1 MTANSV
7 RSLNIRYGPH
17 GSLSEP
23 SERVWREQEQSRS
36 RARSMQSVGA
46 PLIQA
51 VNTLARSPLF
61 FGLRAEDIARLNARC
76 LWRRIRAGEFLLDEP
91 ADGYALS
98 VVTNGRVR
106 AVRMIN
112 GREIILRDIDEGEYF
127 GELTAIDGKPG
138 SAQIV
143 AITDAIVARMP
154 SNAFREAIYQY
165 SSVCDHVLADLA
177 ERLRALNDRF
187 SEQMSLSSRERLCV
201 ELLRLSRQTAKGRIA
216 VSPPPSH
223 FEFAARIGGCRE
235 TVTKLLN
242 ALEREG
248 LISRSRTA
256 IALTDVPR
264 LRTIAGHTQ
273 Q

>member
-1 MTANSV
+1 
-7 RSLNIRYGPH
+7 
-17 GSLSEP
+17 
-23 SERVWREQEQSRS
+23 
-36 RARSMQSVGA
+36 MQSVGV
-46 PLIQA
+46 PLIHA

-61 FGLRAEDIARLNARC
+61 LGLDDEDIARLNARC
-76 LWRRIRAGEFLLDEP
+76 LWRRVRAGEFLLDEP

-112 GREIILRDIDEGEYF
+112 GREIILGDIDEGEYF

-138 SAQIV
+138 PAQIV
-143 AITDAIVARMP
+143 AITDAMVARMP
-154 SNAFREAIYQY
+154 SHAFREAIYQY
-165 SSVCDHVLADLA
+165 ASVCDHVLADLA
-177 ERLRALNDRF
+177 ERLRALNDRL
-187 SEQMSLSSRERLCV
+187 SEQISLSNRERLCV
-201 ELLRLSRQTAKGRIA
+201 ELLRLSRQTANGRIA

-235 TVTKLLN
+235 TVTKLMN
-242 ALEREG
+242 AFEREG

-264 LRTIAGHTQ
+264 LRVIAGCAQ

>member
-1 MTANSV
+1 
-7 RSLNIRYGPH
+7 
-17 GSLSEP
+17 
-23 SERVWREQEQSRS
+23 
-36 RARSMQSVGA
+36 MQSVGA

-61 FGLRAEDIARLNARC
+61 LGLCDEDIARLNTRC
-76 LWRRIRAGEFLLDEP
+76 RWRRVRAGEFLLNEP
-91 ADGYALS
+91 ADGYAVS

-106 AVRMIN
+106 AVRTIN

-127 GELTAIDGKPG
+127 GELAAIDGKPG
-138 SAQIV
+138 PTQIV

-165 SSVCDHVLADLA
+165 ASVCDRVLADLA
-177 ERLRALNDRF
+177 ERLRTLNDRF
-187 SEQMSLSSRERLCV
+187 SEQVSLSSRERLCV

-242 ALEREG
+242 AFERQG
-248 LISRSRTA
+248 LISRSRSA
-256 IALTDVPR
+256 IALTDIPR

>member
-1 MTANSV
+1 
-7 RSLNIRYGPH
+7 
-17 GSLSEP
+17 
-23 SERVWREQEQSRS
+23 
-36 RARSMQSVGA
+36 
-46 PLIQA
+46 LIQA

-61 FGLRAEDIARLNARC
+61 FGLRDEDVARLNARC
-76 LWRRIRAGEFLLDEP
+76 LWRRVRAGEFLLDEP
-91 ADGYALS
+91 ADGRALS

-127 GELTAIDGKPG
+127 GELTAIDGRSGP
-138 SAQIV
+138 AQIV
-143 AITDAIVARMP
+143 AITDAVVARMP
-154 SNAFREAIYQY
+154 SNAFRDAIYQY
-165 SSVCDHVLADLA
+165 PSACDHVPADFA
-177 ERLRALNDRF
+177 ERIRTLNDRI
-187 SEQMSLSSRERLCV
+187 SEQISLSIRERLCV
-201 ELLRLSRQTAKGRIA
+201 ELLRLSRRTAKDRIA

-256 IALTDVPR
+256 IALTDAPR
-264 LRTIAGHTQ
+264 LRVIAGHTQ